1 MANPLFDLDN
11 NSPRADLAAAPAAEV
26 FEVADQGPGDHA
38 GDRTPGGAVDVGAT
52 SADWKKNLR
61 YNAMWCVWEV

>member
-38 GDRTPGGAVDVGAT
+38 GHRTPGGTLDVGA
-52 SADWKKNLR
+52 APAN
-61 YNAMWCVWEV
+61 